1 MGQVQEA
8 RSRHICQL
16 GSAMVS
22 RPVAH
27 VAIGEAIGETI
38 GETKAGKAELAG
50 ERQCYLP
57 ANDNV
62 TPRRTTMLLPGER

>member
-1 MGQVQEA
+1 MA
-8 RSRHICQL
+8 
-16 GSAMVS
+16 S

-38 GETKAGKAELAG
+38 GKTIGETKAGEAELAG

-62 TPRRTTMLLPGER
+62 TPRRTTMSLPGERQSDWNLMGPE